1 MVRSLPVARTL
12 AGYRISWLRR
22 DVVAGIVLTTLL
34 VPQGM
39 AYAELAGLPAITG
52 LYTTILCLLGYA
64 VFGPS
69 RVLVL
74 GPDSSLGPMIAATI
88 LPIVGSHGSPER
100 AIALASMLALIVGAI
115 MIVAGIAKLGFIA
128 DLLSKPTQIG
138 YMNGLAL
145 TILIGQLPKLFG
157 FSVSANGLINEAR
170 AFANGVASGEAVGAA
185 VAIGVVSLALIL
197 ALARWMS
204 RVPGVLVAVVVA
216 IAASAAFNLADHGVP
231 LVGTLPKG
239 FPPLTV
245 PNPVSDLP
253 LLVAGALGIALVA
266 LTDTISTASAFAA
279 RTGQELDGNG
289 EMIGIG
295 AANVAAGFFQ
305 GFPVST
311 SGSRTA
317 VAEQAGAKTQLTGV
331 VGAAAIVLML
341 VLVPGLLRNLPQPT
355 LAAVV
360 IAASLSLAD
369 VRGTVRL
376 WHQRRVEFLLSI
388 TAFLGVALL
397 GVLEGIA
404 VAVALS
410 ILNVFRRAWRPYQ
423 TTLGRVAGMPGA
435 HDRRLHPEAEQ
446 LPGLVIFRFDAPL
459 FFANARTFRD
469 EIRHL
474 ATAEPRPQW
483 IVIASEP
490 ITDVDTTAAD
500 MLADLDQELNANG
513 TSLVFAELK
522 DPVRAKL
529 ERYELIGPL
538 NPEHFFPTLDAAL
551 DTFRQQT
558 SADWTPPT
566 EPSRSTG
573 NWLRAH
579 DSAVAGGEVV
589 AHLSGAQQPGARQG
603 PRRGGERAQPR
614 TLSERR

>member
-1 MVRSLPVARTL
+1 MTVSQWVPGTRTVAT
-12 AGYRISWLRR
+12 YRAAWLRR
-22 DVVAGIVLTTLL
+22 DIVAGIVLTALL

-52 LYTTILCLLGYA
+52 LYTTILCLVGYA

-88 LPIVGSHGSPER
+88 LPILGASGSPER

-115 MIVAGIAKLGFIA
+115 MIAAGVAKLGFVA

-138 YMNGLAL
+138 YMNGLAV

-157 FSVSANGLINEAR
+157 FSVHANGLIAEAR
-170 AFANGVASGEAVGAA
+170 AFVHGLTHGEAVAAA
-185 VAIGVVSLALIL
+185 VAIGVFSLAVILIL
-197 ALARWMS
+197 GRWLPK
-204 RVPGVLVAVVVA
+204 VPGVLVAVVLA
-216 IAASAAFNLADHGVP
+216 IAASSLFSLADHGVS

-239 FPPLTV
+239 FPPLTW
-245 PNPVSDLP
+245 PSPVSDLP

-266 LTDTISTASAFAA
+266 LTDTISTASSFAA
-279 RTGQELDGNG
+279 RSGQEVDGNG

-317 VAEQAGAKTQLTGV
+317 VAEQAGARTQLTGV
-331 VGAAAIVLML
+331 VGAALIVLML
-341 VLVPGLLRNLPQPT
+341 VLVPGLLRNLPNPT

-369 VRGTVRL
+369 VPGTVRL
-376 WHQRRVEFLLSI
+376 WRQRRVEFTLSLV
-388 TAFLGVALL
+388 AFLGVALL

-423 TTLGRVAGMPGA
+423 TTLGRVRGMPGH
-435 HDRRLHPEAEQ
+435 HDRRLHPDAEE

-459 FFANARTFRD
+459 FFANARTFR
-469 EIRHL
+469 EQIRRL
-474 ATAEPRPQW
+474 AATDPRPQW
-483 IVIASEP
+483 IVIAAEP

-500 MLADLDQELNANG
+500 MLADLDQELNASG

-538 NPEHFFPTLDAAL
+538 DPDHFFSTLDAAVEA
-551 DTFRQQT
+551 FRRKSGAEWT
-558 SADWTPPT
+558 LSAPPSAD
-566 EPSRSTG
+566 RAST
-573 NWLRAH
+573 
-579 DSAVAGGEVV
+579 
-589 AHLSGAQQPGARQG
+589 
-603 PRRGGERAQPR
+603 
-614 TLSERR
+614 